1 MLLEDNGKWEVLDN
15 PEEDDRRRNRRRL
28 ADSSSSPK
36 GRRGTIAQQERRR
49 RRLADTAKMEFTI
62 EVPFFCPYL
71 YPTLGLINSPNTT
84 LASLAE
90 PTGHRRGRL
99 AALRGRPRK
108 NQDGAHLGAE
118 FEVVRRPCG
127 LWCLLRGLVH

>member
-1 MLLEDNGKWEVLDN
+1 MAFNLAKMKWHMLLEDNGKWEVLDN

-62 EVPFFCPYL
+62 EVPFCV
-71 YPTLGLINSPNTT
+71 LIYTQ
-84 LASLAE
+84 
-90 PTGHRRGRL
+90 RW
-99 AALRGRPRK
+99 
-108 NQDGAHLGAE
+108 D
-118 FEVVRRPCG
+118 
-127 LWCLLRGLVH
+127 